1 MPTDLTSVLCAD
13 GSVVAPEGPMD
24 MGDALGELLR
34 AYCRKQDIPWKE
46 EGNPPRRYR
55 LTSRLHPSFKMSL
68 PQGKSS
74 FGNCRR
80 S

>member
-1 MPTDLTSVLCAD
+1 MNLPTVRTVPTGLTSVLCAD

-55 LTSRLHPSFKMSL
+55 LTSSRAK
-68 PQGKSS
+68 
-74 FGNCRR
+74 
-80 S
+80 

>member
-1 MPTDLTSVLCAD
+1 MHEFSLSVTNLPTVRTVPTGLTSVLPAD

-46 EGNPPRRYR
+46 EGNPPRRYH
-55 LTSRLHPSFKMSL
+55 LTSS
-68 PQGKSS
+68 
-74 FGNCRR
+74 
-80 S
+80 